1 MEDDRFVISYSSI
14 VESDINVKASEG
26 AVELGRDQHGKL
38 VGRLRGKARRRE
50 ADAGAGRRERIE
62 IFRIVEK
69 RDVGRARDQAAR
81 YRGCAGRAAY
91 PAAAW
96 RR

>member
-1 MEDDRFVISYSSI
+1 M
-14 VESDINVKASEG
+14 ESDINVKASEG
-26 AVELGRDQHGKL
+26 AVGLGRDHHGKL
-38 VGRLRGKARRRE
+38 VGRLRGKARRRQ

-69 RDVGRARDQAAR
+69 RDVGRPSAIKRRD
-81 YRGCAGRAAY
+81 
-91 PAAAW
+91 W